1 MSISRFRVAGAAG
14 VRRLCV
20 ASVVLLTVMLTMQG
34 CYYVQAARGQLD
46 VLRHRE
52 PIEEVI
58 SNPATPPELAA
69 RLATLQAARQF
80 ASDEL
85 LLPDNDSYTTY
96 ADIGRDYVVW
106 NVIAAPEF
114 SLEPETWCYLIVG
127 CAAYRGYF
135 SEDKAV
141 QFARSLRKKGYDTYV
156 GGVAAYSTL
165 GRFDDPILS
174 TMMRRDDVELVG
186 LLFHELAHQRL
197 YIKDDTEFN
206 ESFASAVEE
215 IGLERWLS
223 AREQSGALRQWKA
236 HQAMLQSM
244 TALVHRA
251 RSDLQT
257 LYASDLP
264 ADEMRRKKI
273 ERLQALAAE
282 GAALA
287 ASGAGSNWLQGEL
300 NNARLVS
307 LGLYRGSVAAFMGIY
322 DACNEKLA
330 CFYSA
335 VEDLAELPAEQRAAA
350 LSTAVVASADK

>member
-14 VRRLCV
+14 VRRTCLAC
-20 ASVVLLTVMLTMQG
+20 VLLLAVMLTMQG

-52 PIEEVI
+52 PIGDVI
-58 SNPATPPELAA
+58 ANPATPPELAA
-69 RLATLQAARQF
+69 RLSTLQLARQF

-85 LLPDNDSYTTY
+85 MLPENDSYTAY

-114 SLEPETWCYLIVG
+114 SLEPETWCYLVVG
-127 CAAYRGYF
+127 CVAYRGYF

-141 QFARSLRKKGYDTYV
+141 QFARSLRGKGYDTFV

-165 GRFDDPILS
+165 GRFDDPILN

-186 LLFHELAHQRL
+186 LLFHELAHQHL
-197 YIKDDTEFN
+197 YIKDDTGFN

-223 AREQSGALRQWKA
+223 ARGQSDALRQWKER
-236 HQAMLQSM
+236 QAMLQLM

-251 RSDLQT
+251 RSDLES
-257 LYASDLP
+257 LYATDLP
-264 ADEMRRKKI
+264 ADEMRRKKG
-273 ERLQALAAE
+273 EHLQALAAE
-282 GAALA
+282 AAALA
-287 ASGAGSNWLQGEL
+287 ESGAGPNWLQGEL

-307 LGLYRGSVAAFMGIY
+307 LGLYRGSVAAFMSVY
-322 DACNEKLA
+322 DDCDEKLA

-335 VEDLAELPAEQRAAA
+335 VEELAELPAEQRATA
-350 LSTAVVASADK
+350 LDRTSR

>member
-14 VRRLCV
+14 IRRTCL
-20 ASVVLLTVMLTMQG
+20 ASVLLLAVMVTMQG

-52 PIEEVI
+52 PIAEVI
-58 SNPATPPELAA
+58 ANPATPRELAA

-127 CAAYRGYF
+127 CVAYRGYF
-135 SEDKAV
+135 SEDKAI
-141 QFARSLRKKGYDTYV
+141 QFAGSLRKKGYDTFV

-165 GRFDDPILS
+165 GRFDDPILN

-186 LLFHELAHQRL
+186 LLFHELAHQHL

-223 AREQSGALRQWKA
+223 AREQSGMLRQWKA
-236 HQAMLQSM
+236 RQAMLQSM
-244 TALVHRA
+244 TALIHSA
-251 RSDLQT
+251 RGDLEA

-264 ADEMRRKKI
+264 EDEMRREKS

-282 GAALA
+282 AAVLA
-287 ASGAGSNWLQGEL
+287 ESGAGPNWLQGEL

-307 LGLYRGSVAAFMGIY
+307 LGLYRGSVAAFMRVY
-322 DACNEKLA
+322 DICDEKLA
-330 CFYSA
+330 CFYGA
-335 VEDLAELPAEQRAAA
+335 VEELAGLPAEQRETA
-350 LSTAVVASADK
+350 LARTSR